1 MNRGAISMNRI
12 LAISVALACLIGA
25 AAYAQDDDAAGAQ
38 DDDFAR
44 PGWYL
49 GAYGVYA
56 LEAYRDTGILD
67 FDDSAGANFRIGYRG
82 NEWFALEGE
91 FEWIHNFE
99 SDFLGKVDT
108 RTLIAGANI
117 KLFPVHGRFQP
128 YGLIGVNGMYFTMKD
143 SPPGFD
149 DNATDWAFRFGL
161 GLDIYATRN
170 IVVGLEGSYV
180 WGVGDV
186 WERDYGSVGVGILYR
201 F

>member
-1 MNRGAISMNRI
+1 MNRI
-12 LAISVALACLIGA
+12 LAISVALACLTGA
-25 AAYAQDDDAAGAQ
+25 AAHALEDDTASAQ

-56 LEAYRDTGILD
+56 FEAYRDTGILD
-67 FDDSAGANFRIGYRG
+67 FDDSFGANFRIGYRG
-82 NEWFALEGE
+82 NEWFSLEGE
-91 FEWIHNFE
+91 LEWIHNFE

-108 RTLIAGANI
+108 RVLIGGVNAKI
-117 KLFPVHGRFQP
+117 FPLHGRFQP

-149 DNATDWAFRFGL
+149 DNATDWGFRFGA
-161 GLDIYATRN
+161 GLDIYATRH

-186 WERDYGSVGVGILYR
+186 WERDYGSVGVGIAYR